1 MARETFIATSDTL
14 SAYQSTV
21 VLPSVAMEER
31 NPHRA
36 HLALFNTTGSNQI
49 VRIREISVSPLN
61 LEGVTLNT
69 VNLSQISA
77 HNGGTTFTPFPLDT
91 ANTAFPSTV
100 EIRGDV
106 LSYTAVTGNYVKVLS
121 QQTSLLGVTVGYPF
135 AKKNILNRWRDAT
148 TAETQKITLRN
159 GQGVAL
165 TEPNYPNTRNFPCI
179 VNATIRLSD
188 TGACYQF
195 TAFTQ
200 SNTPALLTL
209 LNNGYTAGNVEIL
222 NLSIDA
228 VRGGVAVG
236 STGDSLPYHTIALLE
251 GYNPTTNG
259 EVVTPKKLDSANTLN
274 TYIKLYKNID
284 VGYFYS
290 RTGNL
295 ATNSLMF
302 RTVPQSSRFAT
313 PKIAPWKQTIFKSS
327 GAEQDLLVREGN
339 GIAILQPD
347 AGAYGS
353 AYQVD
358 IIFTQESVSASAV
371 YPAVGDVDLSV
382 TYGPTGADYTGTLAQ
397 PAVGDVRSGTQY
409 GAGGTEYT
417 GTLTAGGGGGFISI
431 VNE

>member
-1 MARETFIATSDTL
+1 MARETFIASSDTL

-69 VNLSQISA
+69 VNLSKITA

-91 ANTAFPSTV
+91 ASATFPSTV

-106 LSYTAVTGNYVKVLS
+106 LSYTAVAENFAKVML

-135 AKKNILNRWRDAT
+135 AKKNVMTKWGDAT
-148 TAETQKITLRN
+148 TAQTQKITLRN

-165 TEPNYPNTRNFPCI
+165 TEPNYPNTLNFPCI

-188 TGACYQF
+188 TGACYRF

-209 LNNGYTAGNVEIL
+209 LNNGYTAGNVEVIDL
-222 NLSIDA
+222 TIDA
-228 VRGGVAVG
+228 VRGGVTAA
-236 STGDSLPYHTIALLE
+236 STADSLPYHTIALLE

-284 VGYFYS
+284 VGYFFS

-302 RTVPQSSRFAT
+302 RTVPQSHRIAT
-313 PKIAPWKQTIFKSS
+313 PQIAPWKKVIFKSS
-327 GAEQDLLVREGN
+327 GAEQDLVVREGS
-339 GIAILQPD
+339 GIALLQPD

-353 AYQVD
+353 AYQID
-358 IIFTQESVSASAV
+358 ITFTQESTSASAV
-371 YPAVGDVDLSV
+371 YPAVGDVDLS
-382 TYGPTGADYTGTLAQ
+382 TQYGPNGTDYTGTLVQ
-397 PAVGDVRSGTQY
+397 PAIANVLTGVQY
-409 GAGGTEYT
+409 GAGGTEFT
-417 GTLTAGGGGGFISI
+417 GTATGGGGGNVFII
-431 VNE
+431 NE

>member
-1 MARETFIATSDTL
+1 MAKQTFIATSDTL

-36 HLALFNTTGSNQI
+36 HFALFNTTGSNSI
-49 VRIREISVSPLN
+49 VKIREVSVSPLN

-69 VNLSQISA
+69 VNLSKISA

-91 ANTAFPSTV
+91 ASATFPSTV

-106 LSYTAVTGNYVKVLS
+106 LSYTAVAENFAKVML

-159 GQGVAL
+159 GQGIAL
-165 TEPNYPNTRNFPCI
+165 TAPNYPNTYNFPCI
-179 VNATIRLSD
+179 VNAIIRLSD

-200 SNTPALLTL
+200 SNVPALLTL

-222 NLSIDA
+222 NLTIDA
-228 VRGGVAVG
+228 VRGGVGVA
-236 STGDSLPYHTIALLE
+236 STADSLPYHTLAILE
-251 GYNPTTNG
+251 GYNPTNNG
-259 EVVTPKKLDSANTLN
+259 EVVTPNKLDSANTLN
-274 TYIKLYKNID
+274 SYIKLYKNID

-302 RTVPQSSRFAT
+302 RTVPQSHRIAT
-313 PKIAPWKQTIFKSS
+313 PQIAPWKKVIFKSS
-327 GAEQDLLVREGN
+327 GAEQDLVIREGS
-339 GIAILQPD
+339 GIALLQPD

-353 AYQVD
+353 AYQIDVV
-358 IIFTQESVSASAV
+358 FTQETS
-371 YPAVGDVDLSV
+371 YPATSDVRLG
-382 TYGPTGADYTGTLAQ
+382 TEYGAGTGTL
-397 PAVGDVRSGTQY
+397 VV
-409 GAGGTEYT
+409 
-417 GTLTAGGGGGFISI
+417 GGGGGFISI

>member
-1 MARETFIATSDTL
+1 MAKQTFIATSDTL

-36 HLALFNTTGSNQI
+36 HFALFNTTGSNSI
-49 VRIREISVSPLN
+49 VKIREVSVSPLN

-69 VNLSQISA
+69 VNLSKISA

-91 ANTAFPSTV
+91 TSATFPSTV

-106 LSYTAVTGNYVKVLS
+106 LSYTAVAENFAKVML

-135 AKKNILNRWRDAT
+135 AKKNVMTKWGDAT

-159 GQGVAL
+159 GQGIAL
-165 TEPNYPNTRNFPCI
+165 TEPNYPNTYNFPCI

-200 SNTPALLTL
+200 SNSPALLTI

-222 NLSIDA
+222 NLTIGA

-236 STGDSLPYHTIALLE
+236 STADSLPYHTLAILE
-251 GYNPTTNG
+251 GYNNENNG
-259 EVVTPKKLDSANTLN
+259 TVITPQKLDSANTLN
-274 TYIKLYKNID
+274 SYIKLYKDLDI
-284 VGYFYS
+284 GYFYS

-302 RTVPQSSRFAT
+302 RTVPQSQRVAT
-313 PKIAPWKQTIFKSS
+313 PQISPWKKVIFKSS
-327 GAEQDLLVREGN
+327 GAEQDLVIREGS
-339 GIAILQPD
+339 GIALLQPD

-353 AYQVD
+353 AYQIDVV
-358 IIFTQESVSASAV
+358 FTQETS
-371 YPAVGDVDLSV
+371 YPATSDVRLG
-382 TYGPTGADYTGTLAQ
+382 TEYGAGTGTL
-397 PAVGDVRSGTQY
+397 VV
-409 GAGGTEYT
+409 
-417 GTLTAGGGGGFISI
+417 GGGGGFISI